1 MKEVYNAAKIIVQ
14 ALERVVDK
22 EKGWNPEVYIGKTKD
37 EERREEE
44 HRRENPPL
52 YYLTVVA
59 EGDAEKI
66 NELEKA
72 AIRLLEKSPILKM
85 RNEIAGGGGSKNAT
99 ELYVA
104 FTKLIPGDD
113 FEEWDI
119 QERLCN
125 KDLPISL

>member
-59 EGDAEKI
+59 EGDAEKMTY
-66 NELEKA
+66 
-72 AIRLLEKSPILKM
+72 R
-85 RNEIAGGGGSKNAT
+85 SK
-99 ELYVA
+99 
-104 FTKLIPGDD
+104 FP
-113 FEEWDI
+113 
-119 QERLCN
+119 
-125 KDLPISL
+125 P